1 MVRCCPASGFGQL
14 LPPYFRF
21 GTILRNAT
29 QNGKSVDR
37 RIANNFFFEVM
48 ANLIVRLVL
57 GGLHSRF
64 FDQVCR
70 YPKEMYSGREISGEL
85 PARKK
90 LLSRERV
97 CFPFVSLSSPI
108 PP

>member
-1 MVRCCPASGFGQL
+1 MVRCCPAASGFGQL

-48 ANLIVRLVL
+48 ANLIVRLVQD
-57 GGLHSRF
+57 GLPF
-64 FDQVCR
+64 FGSV
-70 YPKEMYSGREISGEL
+70 IL
-85 PARKK
+85 VPAKM
-90 LLSRERV
+90 
-97 CFPFVSLSSPI
+97 C
-108 PP
+108 

>member
-48 ANLIVRLVL
+48 ANLIVRLVPDWEQL
-57 GGLHSRF
+57 LFDLKGLS
-64 FDQVCR
+64 
-70 YPKEMYSGREISGEL
+70 I
-85 PARKK
+85 
-90 LLSRERV
+90 
-97 CFPFVSLSSPI
+97 
-108 PP
+108 